1 VGSTSAW
8 IALVA
13 VAVCM
18 ALIGARAKRRAL
30 YAIAKAVASLGFVAA
45 ALSSGATSSAWGS
58 IALAA
63 LALAAVGDVL
73 LAFPDSRMLRAGLA
87 VFAAAHLVFAAAF
100 AAHGVGPW
108 PQTTFAATVAAVA
121 VAGAWLWLN
130 PHLSAEWRRAVAL
143 YLTVLLLMLSTGI
156 ASAIHAA
163 SPLLAVGIV
172 LVAGSDATVARQR
185 FVRESFTNKLW
196 GLPVYYLG
204 MVLIALS
211 L

>member
-1 VGSTSAW
+1 M
-8 IALVA
+8 A
-13 VAVCM
+13 VAVCV
-18 ALIGARAKRRAL
+18 ALIGARAKRRVL
-30 YAIAKAVASLGFVAA
+30 YAIAKTVASLGFVAT
-45 ALSSGATSSAWGS
+45 ALASGAASSVWGS

-73 LAFPDSRMLRAGLA
+73 LALPGSRLLRAGLA

-100 AAHGVGPW
+100 AARGIGPW
-108 PQTTFAATVAAVA
+108 PQTTLAASLAALA
-121 VAGAWLWLN
+121 VAGTWLWLA
-130 PHLSAEWRRAVAL
+130 PHLSEEWRRAVAL
-143 YLTVLLLMLSTGI
+143 YLTVVVLMLSTGI
-156 ASAIHAA
+156 ASAIHST

-172 LVAGSDATVARQR
+172 LVAGSDVAVARQR
-185 FVRESFTNKLW
+185 FVQESFANKLW

>member
-1 VGSTSAW
+1 MGSASAW

-30 YAIAKAVASLGFVAA
+30 YATAKTVASLGFVAT
-45 ALSSGATSSAWGS
+45 ALASVATSSAWGS

-73 LAFPDSRMLRAGLA
+73 LAFPESRMLRAGLA

-100 AAHGVGPW
+100 ATRGIGPW
-108 PQTTFAATVAAVA
+108 PQTTLAATVAGLA
-121 VAGAWLWLN
+121 VAGAWLWLA
-130 PHLSAEWRRAVAL
+130 PHLSGEWRRAVAL
-143 YLTVLLLMLSTGI
+143 YFTVLVLMLSTGI
-156 ASAIHAA
+156 ASAIHST

-172 LVAGSDATVARQR
+172 LVAGSDVAVARER
-185 FVRESFTNKLW
+185 FVKESFTNKLW